1 MKIQW
6 FGQACFSITSQ
17 TGLKLITDP
26 YETGLSP
33 RFLYAPVNESA
44 DIVTVS
50 HSHGDHD
57 NVAAVSGNPVVV
69 RTPGISN
76 VKGLEIKGVMTF
88 HDKVKGAELGPN
100 IIFTFEMDGLRLA
113 HLGDLGHPL
122 DSEQIAELKGTDILF
137 VPAGGGNPQDFQDV
151 INLWQQ
157 LKPRLVIPMH
167 FSTVH
172 CLSQKYKAEDLLRLV
187 PGAKIIGDS
196 QISVTKNNLP
206 ASTQIFI
213 LDPLR

>member
-6 FGQACFSITSQ
+6 FGQSCFCITSE

-26 YETGLSP
+26 YQTGLSP
-33 RFLYAPVNESA
+33 RFLYAPVNSSA

-57 NVAAVSGNPVVV
+57 NAAAVSGNPVIV
-69 RTPGISN
+69 RDAGVTNLKGI
-76 VKGLEIKGVMTF
+76 EIKGLMTF
-88 HDKVKGAELGPN
+88 HDRVNGARLGVN
-100 IIFTFEMDGLRLA
+100 IIFTFQMDGIRLT

-122 DSEQIAELKGTDILF
+122 APAQIAELKGPDILF

-151 INLWQQ
+151 INLWEQ
-157 LKPRLVIPMH
+157 LKPRIVIPMH

-172 CLSQKYKAEDLLRLV
+172 CLSQKYRAEDLLRLV
-187 PGAKIIGDS
+187 PIAKIIGAGE
-196 QISVTKNNLP
+196 ICVTSKTLP
-206 ASTQIFI
+206 PPTQMFI

>member
-6 FGQACFSITSQ
+6 FGQSCFCITSRA
-17 TGLKLITDP
+17 GLKLITDP
-26 YETGLSP
+26 YQTGLSP

-88 HDKVKGAELGPN
+88 HDKVKGAELGAN
-100 IIFTFEMDGLRLA
+100 IIFVFQMDGLRLA

-122 DSEQIAELKGTDILF
+122 DSAQIAELKGTDILF

-151 INLWQQ
+151 IALWQQ
-157 LKPRLVIPMH
+157 LKPRIVIPMH
-167 FSTVH
+167 FSTIH
-172 CLSQKYKAEDLLRLV
+172 CLSQKYKAEDLVRLV
-187 PGAKIIGDS
+187 PNSRIIGDS
-196 QISVTKNNLP
+196 QISVTKDALP
-206 ASTQIFI
+206 AATQMFI

>member
-6 FGQACFSITSQ
+6 FGQSCFCITSR

-26 YETGLSP
+26 YQTGLSP
-33 RFLYAPVNESA
+33 RFLYAPVDASA

-69 RTPGISN
+69 RNAGVTA
-76 VKGLEIKGVMTF
+76 VKGLEIKGITTF
-88 HDKVKGAELGPN
+88 HDKVKGAELGTN
-100 IIFTFEMDGLRLA
+100 IVFTFAMDGLRLA

-137 VPAGGGNPQDFQDV
+137 VAAGGGNPRDFEDA
-151 INLWQQ
+151 IALWQQ

-167 FSTVH
+167 FATVH
-172 CLSQKYKAEDLLRLV
+172 CLSQKYKAEDLVRLV
-187 PGAKIIGDS
+187 PGAKIIGNS
-196 QISVTKNNLP
+196 QVSITKDNLP
-206 ASTQIFI
+206 ASTQMFI

>member
-57 NVAAVSGNPVVV
+57 NVSAVSGNHVIIRNAGV
-69 RTPGISN
+69 TT

-88 HDKVKGAELGPN
+88 HDKVKGAELGTN
-100 IIFTFEMDGLRLA
+100 IIFTFQMDGLRLA

-122 DSEQIAELKGTDILF
+122 SSEQIAELKGTDILF
-137 VPAGGGNPQDFQDV
+137 VPAGGGNPQDFQD
-151 INLWQQ
+151 IIALCHQ
-157 LKPRLVIPMH
+157 LQPRLVIPMH
-167 FSTVH
+167 FSTIH
-172 CLSQKYKAEDLLRLV
+172 CLSQKYKAEDLVRLV
-187 PGAKIIGDS
+187 PGAKIIGDN
-196 QISVTKNNLP
+196 QVSVTKNNLP
-206 ASTQIFI
+206 ASTQLFI

>member
-6 FGQACFSITSQ
+6 FGQSCFCITSRA
-17 TGLKLITDP
+17 GLKLITDP
-26 YETGLSP
+26 YQTGLSP
-33 RFLYAPVNESA
+33 RFLYAPVNSSA

-57 NVAAVSGNPVVV
+57 NISAVSGNPVIIRNSGV
-69 RTPGISN
+69 TS

-88 HDKVKGAELGPN
+88 HDKVKGAELGTN
-100 IIFTFEMDGLRLA
+100 IIFTFEMDSLRIA

-172 CLSQKYKAEDLLRLV
+172 CLSQKYKAEDLVRLV
-187 PGAKIIGDS
+187 PGAKIIGDN
-196 QISVTKNNLP
+196 QISVTKDNLP

>member
-6 FGQACFSITSQ
+6 FGQSCFCVTSQ
-17 TGLKLITDP
+17 SGLKLITDP
-26 YETGLSP
+26 YQTSLSP
-33 RFLYAPVNESA
+33 HFLYAPVDSSA

-57 NVAAVSGNPVVV
+57 NVGAVSGNPVIV
-69 RTPGISN
+69 RNPGITT
-76 VKGLEIKGVMTF
+76 VKGLEIKGVTTY
-88 HDKVKGAELGPN
+88 HDKVRGSELGIN
-100 IIFTFEMDGLRLA
+100 IVFTFKIDGLRLA

-122 DSEQIAELKGTDILF
+122 SSEQIAELKGTDILF
-137 VPAGGGNPQDFQDV
+137 APAGGGNPQDFQDV
-151 INLWQQ
+151 IALWQQ

-172 CLSQKYKAEDLLRLV
+172 CLSQKYKAEDLIRLV
-187 PGAKIIGDS
+187 PNSKIVGDS
-196 QISVTKNNLP
+196 QISVTKDSLP
-206 ASTQIFI
+206 ASTQMFI

>member
-6 FGQACFSITSQ
+6 FGQSCFCITSRA
-17 TGLKLITDP
+17 GLKLITDP
-26 YETGLSP
+26 YQTGLSP
-33 RFLYAPVNESA
+33 RFLYAPVNSSA

-57 NVAAVSGNPVVV
+57 NISAVSGNPVIIRNSGV
-69 RTPGISN
+69 TS

-88 HDKVKGAELGPN
+88 HDKVKGAELGTN
-100 IIFTFEMDGLRLA
+100 IIFTFEMDSLRIA

>member
-1 MKIQW
+1 LKIQW
-6 FGQACFSITSQ
+6 LGQACFCITSQ

-26 YETGLSP
+26 YQTGLSP

-50 HSHGDHD
+50 HRHGDHD
-57 NVAAVSGNPVVV
+57 NVSAVSGNPVVV
-69 RTPGISN
+69 RNPGVIN
-76 VKGLEIKGVMTF
+76 VKGIEIKGILTW
-88 HDKVKGAELGPN
+88 HDRVKGAELGTN
-100 IIFTFEMDGLRLA
+100 VIFMFRMDGIWLA

-122 DSEQIAELKGTDILF
+122 SLQQIEELQGTDILF

-151 INLWQQ
+151 INLWEQ
-157 LKPRLVIPMH
+157 LKPHLVIPMH

-172 CLSQKYKAEDLLRLV
+172 YLSQKYRAEDLHRLV
-187 PGAKIIGDS
+187 PAAKIIGAGE
-196 QISVTKNNLP
+196 ISLNKENLTV
-206 ASTQIFI
+206 STQMYI

>member
-6 FGQACFSITSQ
+6 FGQSCFCITSRA
-17 TGLKLITDP
+17 GLKLITDP
-26 YETGLSP
+26 YQTGLSP
-33 RFLYAPVNESA
+33 RFLYAPVNSSA

-57 NVAAVSGNPVVV
+57 NISAVSGNPVIIRNSGV
-69 RTPGISN
+69 TS

>member
-6 FGQACFSITSQ
+6 FGQSCFGITSQ

-26 YETGLSP
+26 YQTGLSP
-33 RFLYAPVNESA
+33 RFLYAPVDASA

-50 HSHGDHD
+50 HNHGDHD

-69 RTPGISN
+69 RSPGVTA
-76 VKGLEIKGVMTF
+76 VKGLEIKGILAY
-88 HDKVKGAELGPN
+88 HDKVKGAELGTN
-100 IIFTFEMDGLRLA
+100 IVFTFEMDGLRLT
-113 HLGDLGHPL
+113 HVGDLGHPL
-122 DSEQIAELKGTDILF
+122 ASEQIAELQGTDILF

-151 INLWQQ
+151 IHLWQQ
-157 LKPRLVIPMH
+157 LKSRVVIPMH

-187 PGAKIIGDS
+187 PGSKIIGDS
-196 QISVTKNNLP
+196 QISFTKDNLP
-206 ASTQIFI
+206 AATQMYI

>member
-1 MKIQW
+1 VKIQW

-26 YETGLSP
+26 YQTGLSP
-33 RFLYAPVNESA
+33 RFLYAPVDASA

-57 NVAAVSGNPVVV
+57 NVAAVSGNPAVV
-69 RTPGISN
+69 RSPGIAN
-76 VKGLEIKGVMTF
+76 VKGLEIKGVMTY
-88 HDKVKGAELGPN
+88 HDKVKGAELGAN
-100 IIFTFEMDGLRLA
+100 IIFTFQMDGLRLA

-122 DSEQIAELKGTDILF
+122 SSEQIAELKGTDILF

-151 INLWQQ
+151 VTLWQQ

-172 CLSQKYKAEDLLRLV
+172 CLSQKYKAEDLIRLV
-187 PGAKIIGDS
+187 PNSKIVGDS
-196 QISVTKNNLP
+196 QISVTKDSLP
-206 ASTQIFI
+206 ASTQMFI

>member
-1 MKIQW
+1 LKIQW
-6 FGQACFSITSQ
+6 FGQSCFCITSRA
-17 TGLKLITDP
+17 GLKLITDP
-26 YETGLSP
+26 YQTGLSP
-33 RFLYAPVNESA
+33 RFLYAPVNSSA

-57 NVAAVSGNPVVV
+57 NISAVSGNPVIIRNSGV
-69 RTPGISN
+69 TS

>member
-6 FGQACFSITSQ
+6 FGQSCFCITSRA
-17 TGLKLITDP
+17 GLKLITDP
-26 YETGLSP
+26 YQTGLSP
-33 RFLYAPVNESA
+33 RFLYAPVNSSA

-57 NVAAVSGNPVVV
+57 NISAVSGNPVIIRNSGV
-69 RTPGISN
+69 TS

-100 IIFTFEMDGLRLA
+100 IIFTFEMDSLRIA

>member
-57 NVAAVSGNPVVV
+57 NVSAVSVNHVIIRNAGV
-69 RTPGISN
+69 TT

-88 HDKVKGAELGPN
+88 HDKVKGAELGTN
-100 IIFTFEMDGLRLA
+100 IIFTFQMDGLRLA

-122 DSEQIAELKGTDILF
+122 SSEQIAELKGTDILF
-137 VPAGGGNPQDFQDV
+137 VPAGGGNPQDFQD
-151 INLWQQ
+151 IIALCHQ
-157 LKPRLVIPMH
+157 LQPRLVIPMH
-167 FSTVH
+167 FSTIH
-172 CLSQKYKAEDLLRLV
+172 CLSQKYKAEDLVRLV
-187 PGAKIIGDS
+187 PSTKIIDDNHFLF
-196 QISVTKNNLP
+196 IKDNLP
-206 ASTQIFI
+206 ASTQMFI

>member
-1 MKIQW
+1 LKIQW
-6 FGQACFSITSQ
+6 FGQACFSVTSQ

-57 NVAAVSGNPVVV
+57 NVTAVFGNPVVV
-69 RTPGISN
+69 RNSGITSL
-76 VKGLEIKGVMTF
+76 KGLEIKGVMTF
-88 HDKVKGAELGPN
+88 HDKVKGAELGTN
-100 IIFTFEMDGLRLA
+100 IIFTFLMDGLRLA

-122 DSEQIAELKGTDILF
+122 SQDQIAELKGTDILF
-137 VPAGGGNPQDFQDV
+137 VPAGGGNPQDFQD
-151 INLWQQ
+151 IIALWQQ

-172 CLSQKYKAEDLLRLV
+172 CLSQKYKAEDLVRLV
-187 PGAKIIGDS
+187 AGAKIIGDS
-196 QISVTKNNLP
+196 QISVTKDTLP
-206 ASTQIFI
+206 ASTQMFI
-213 LDPLR
+213 LTPLR

>member
-6 FGQACFSITSQ
+6 LGQACFCITSQ

-26 YETGLSP
+26 YQTGLSP

-57 NVAAVSGNPVVV
+57 NISAVSGNPVVV
-69 RTPGISN
+69 RNPGVTN
-76 VKGLEIKGVMTF
+76 VKGIEIKGILTW
-88 HDKVKGAELGPN
+88 HDRVKGAELGTN
-100 IIFTFEMDGLRLA
+100 VIFMFQMDGIRVA

-122 DSEQIAELKGTDILF
+122 SSQQIAELKGTDILF
-137 VPAGGGNPQDFQDV
+137 VPAGGGNPQDFQD
-151 INLWQQ
+151 IIALWQQ

-167 FSTVH
+167 FSTAH
-172 CLSQKYKAEDLLRLV
+172 YLSQKYKAEDLVRLV
-187 PGAKIIGDS
+187 PDAKIISDS
-196 QISVTKNNLP
+196 QISVTKDNLP
-206 ASTQIFI
+206 ASTQMFI

>member
-6 FGQACFSITSQ
+6 FGQACFCITSQ

-26 YETGLSP
+26 YQTGLSP
-33 RFLYAPVNESA
+33 RFLYAPVNSSA

-50 HSHGDHD
+50 HGHSDHD
-57 NVAAVSGNPVVV
+57 NVSAVSGNPAVV
-69 RTPGISN
+69 RSPGIAN
-76 VKGLEIKGVMTF
+76 VKGLEIKGVMTH
-88 HDKVKGAELGPN
+88 HDKVKGAELGAN
-100 IIFTFEMDGLRLA
+100 IIFTFEMDGIRLT

-122 DSEQIAELKGTDILF
+122 SLDQIAELQGTDILF
-137 VPAGGGNPQDFQDV
+137 IPAGGGNPQDFQDV
-151 INLWQQ
+151 IHLWRQ
-157 LKPRLVIPMH
+157 LKPRIVIPMH

-187 PGAKIIGDS
+187 PGAKIIGGS
-196 QISVTKNNLP
+196 QISITIETLP
-206 ASTQIFI
+206 ASTQMFI

>member
-1 MKIQW
+1 LKIQW
-6 FGQACFSITSQ
+6 FGQSCFCITSQ
-17 TGLKLITDP
+17 AGLKLITDP
-26 YETGLSP
+26 YQTGLSP
-33 RFLYAPVNESA
+33 RFLYAPVNSSA

-57 NVAAVSGNPVVV
+57 NISAVSGNPVIIRNSGV
-69 RTPGISN
+69 TS

-88 HDKVKGAELGPN
+88 HDKVKGAELGTN
-100 IIFTFEMDGLRLA
+100 IIFTFEMDSLRIA

>member
-6 FGQACFSITSQ
+6 FGQSCFSVTSQ

-33 RFLYAPVNESA
+33 RFLYAPVDASA
-44 DIVTVS
+44 DIVAVS

-57 NVAAVSGNPVVV
+57 NVSAVSGNPVVV
-69 RTPGISN
+69 RNSGVTT
-76 VKGLEIKGVMTF
+76 VKGLEIKGIVTY
-88 HDKVKGAELGPN
+88 HDKVKGAELGTN
-100 IIFTFEMDGLRLA
+100 IVFTFVMDGLRLA
-113 HLGDLGHPL
+113 HLGDLAHPL
-122 DSEQIAELKGTDILF
+122 DSAQIAELQGTDIMF

-151 INLWQQ
+151 IALWQQ
-157 LKPRLVIPMH
+157 LKPRVVIPMH

-187 PGAKIIGDS
+187 PGSKIIGDN
-196 QISVTKNNLP
+196 QISVTKDNLP
-206 ASTQIFI
+206 AATQMYI

>member
-6 FGQACFSITSQ
+6 FGQSCFCITSQ
-17 TGLKLITDP
+17 AGLKLITDP
-26 YETGLSP
+26 YQTGLSP
-33 RFLYAPVNESA
+33 RFLYAPVDTSA

-57 NVAAVSGNPVVV
+57 NVAAVSGNPVIV
-69 RTPGISN
+69 RTSGVTT

-88 HDKVKGAELGPN
+88 HDKVKGAELGTN
-100 IIFTFEMDGLRLA
+100 IIFTFEMDSLRLA

-187 PGAKIIGDS
+187 PGAKIIGNS

>member
-6 FGQACFSITSQ
+6 FGQACFCVTSQ

-26 YETGLSP
+26 YQTGLSP
-33 RFLYAPVNESA
+33 RFLYAPVDASA

-57 NVAAVSGNPVVV
+57 NVAAVSGDPAVV
-69 RTPGISN
+69 RGPGIIN
-76 VKGLEIKGVMTF
+76 LKGLEINGILTY
-88 HDKVKGAELGPN
+88 HDKVKGAELGTN
-100 IIFTFEMDGLRLA
+100 IIFTFQMDGLRLT
-113 HLGDLGHPL
+113 HLGDLAHPL
-122 DSEQIAELKGTDILF
+122 SQDQIAELQGTDILF

-151 INLWQQ
+151 IALWQR

-172 CLSQKYKAEDLLRLV
+172 CLSQKYKAEDLVRLV
-187 PGAKIIGDS
+187 PNSKIIGDS
-196 QISVTKNNLP
+196 QISITKDNLP
-206 ASTQIFI
+206 ASTRMFI

>member
-6 FGQACFSITSQ
+6 FGQACFSVTSQ

-33 RFLYAPVNESA
+33 RFLYAPVDASA

-69 RTPGISN
+69 RNSGVTT
-76 VKGLEIKGVMTF
+76 VKGLEIKGIETY
-88 HDKVKGAELGPN
+88 HDKVKGAELGTN
-100 IIFTFEMDGLRLA
+100 IVFTFVMDGLRLA
-113 HLGDLGHPL
+113 HLGDLAHQL
-122 DSEQIAELKGTDILF
+122 DSAQIAELHGTDILF

-151 INLWQQ
+151 IHLWQQ
-157 LKPRLVIPMH
+157 LKPRVVIPMH
-167 FSTVH
+167 FSTIH
-172 CLSQKYKAEDLLRLV
+172 CLSQKYKAEDLVRLV
-187 PGAKIIGDS
+187 PGSKIIGDN
-196 QISVTKNNLP
+196 QISFTKNNLP
-206 ASTQIFI
+206 PSTQMFI

>member
-1 MKIQW
+1 VKIQW
-6 FGQACFSITSQ
+6 FGQACFCITSQ

-26 YETGLSP
+26 YQTGLSP
-33 RFLYAPVNESA
+33 RFLYAPVNSSA

-57 NVAAVSGNPVVV
+57 NISAVSGNPVIIRNSGV
-69 RTPGISN
+69 TS

-187 PGAKIIGDS
+187 PCAKIIGDS

>member
-1 MKIQW
+1 VKIQW
-6 FGQACFSITSQ
+6 FGQACFCITSP

-26 YETGLSP
+26 YQTGLSP
-33 RFLYAPVNESA
+33 RFLYAPVDASA

-88 HDKVKGAELGPN
+88 HDKVKGAELGAN
-100 IIFTFEMDGLRLA
+100 IIFVFQMDGLRLA

-122 DSEQIAELKGTDILF
+122 DSAQIAELKRHRYPVCSCRRRESSGFSGCHQF
-137 VPAGGGNPQDFQDV
+137 VAA
-151 INLWQQ
+151 I
-157 LKPRLVIPMH
+157 KTAPRHPHAFFHYSLLIPKIQ
-167 FSTVH
+167 S
-172 CLSQKYKAEDLLRLV
+172 RR
-187 PGAKIIGDS
+187 PGPSRPK
-196 QISVTKNNLP
+196 
-206 ASTQIFI
+206 F
-213 LDPLR
+213 

>member
-6 FGQACFSITSQ
+6 FGQSCFCITSRA
-17 TGLKLITDP
+17 GLKLITDP
-26 YETGLSP
+26 YQTGLSP
-33 RFLYAPVNESA
+33 RFLYAPVNSSA

-57 NVAAVSGNPVVV
+57 NISAVSGNPVIIRNSGV
-69 RTPGISN
+69 TS

-137 VPAGGGNPQDFQDV
+137 VPAGCVNPQDFQDV